1 MLLAMAPPTRTPPA
15 AWIRAGLDAL
25 AAGGPDNVKIDVL
38 ARTLGVTRGSFYGHF
53 GSRPAFLDAM
63 LDDWEQRA
71 TTAVVET
78 VERRGGDAR
87 TRLRRAGALTFGDDL
102 LPIELAVRDWA
113 RRDRAVMERLRRV
126 DNGRL
131 AHLRL
136 WFAELCDSEEEVEA
150 RAVLAFTLAI
160 GHHLMAADH
169 PGRTRA
175 EALGLAA
182 AELLR

>member
-1 MLLAMAPPTRTPPA
+1 MVAAMAPPTKTPPA
-15 AWIRAGLDAL
+15 AWIGAGLDAL
-25 AAGGPDNVKIDVL
+25 AAGGPDNVKVDVL

-53 GSRPAFLDAM
+53 GSRAAFLDAL
-63 LDDWEQRA
+63 LDEWERRA
-71 TTAVVET
+71 TTAVVEA

-102 LPIELAVRDWA
+102 LPVELAVRDWA
-113 RRDRAVMERLRRV
+113 RRDPAVMERLRRV

-131 AHLRL
+131 ARLRG
-136 WFAELCDSEEEVEA
+136 WFGEFCDSEEEIEA
-150 RAVLAFTLAI
+150 RSVLAFTLAI

-169 PGRTRA
+169 PSRTRA
-175 EALGLAA
+175 EALELAA